1 MSKKMSMTY
10 TGSFAKAKHNKE
22 IEFYSS
28 FIKAIEGN
36 SEMIINKRN
45 CIDNLE
51 KVRDEMNE
59 KMNAIMDPIREKRHF
74 YEEHKDMVRD
84 SISEG
89 TKKANE
95 IGNRNIAEIKEKMHV
110 II

>member
-59 KMNAIMDPIREKRHF
+59 KMMYVNENVESNEKLNEKR
-74 YEEHKDMVRD
+74 K
-84 SISEG
+84 
-89 TKKANE
+89 
-95 IGNRNIAEIKEKMHV
+95 
-110 II
+110 

>member
-22 IEFYSS
+22 IELNAP

-36 SEMIINKRN
+36 SEMIINKRS

-59 KMNAIMDPIREKRHF
+59 KMMYVNENVESNEKLNEKR
-74 YEEHKDMVRD
+74 K
-84 SISEG
+84 
-89 TKKANE
+89 
-95 IGNRNIAEIKEKMHV
+95 
-110 II
+110 

>member
-1 MSKKMSMTY
+1 MSMTY

-22 IEFYSS
+22 IELNAP

-36 SEMIINKRN
+36 SEMIINKRS

-59 KMNAIMDPIREKRHF
+59 KMMYKTLMKMSNQMKSSMKKENKLFHTKDKVLKFINEEQEK
-74 YEEHKDMVRD
+74 EQ
-84 SISEG
+84 
-89 TKKANE
+89 
-95 IGNRNIAEIKEKMHV
+95 KEMIH
-110 II
+110 

>member
-36 SEMIINKRN
+36 SEMIINKRS

-51 KVRDEMNE
+51 KVRYEMNE
-59 KMNAIMDPIREKRHF
+59 KMMYKTLMKMSNQMKSSMKKENKLFHTKDKVLKFINEEQEK
-74 YEEHKDMVRD
+74 EQ
-84 SISEG
+84 
-89 TKKANE
+89 
-95 IGNRNIAEIKEKMHV
+95 KEMIH
-110 II
+110 

>member
-36 SEMIINKRN
+36 GEMIINKRS

-51 KVRDEMNE
+51 KVKDEMNE
-59 KMNAIMDPIREKRHF
+59 KLMYK
-74 YEEHKDMVRD
+74 
-84 SISEG
+84 
-89 TKKANE
+89 TL
-95 IGNRNIAEIKEKMHV
+95 IKMSKQMKV
-110 II
+110 Q